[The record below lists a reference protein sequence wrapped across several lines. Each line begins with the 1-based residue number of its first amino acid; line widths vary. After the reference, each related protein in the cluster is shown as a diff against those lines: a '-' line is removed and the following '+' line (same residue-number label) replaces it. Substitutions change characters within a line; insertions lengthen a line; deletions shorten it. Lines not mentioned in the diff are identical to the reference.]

1 MMVQADLNDKLQRDV
16 LVPIFLYRSILS
28 KLILELSSK
37 EGPMNL
43 KYKSKMK
50 MLFLKELPLND
61 QKVYMLKPNSPKW
74 GP

>member
-61 QKVYMLKPNSPKW
+61 QKACMLKPNSPKW
-74 GP
+74 DQ